1 MPSIIPSWVYTLFA
15 SLVVGV
21 IIVSSCSLVTLN
33 VKNEAQTQ
41 QLTNIEQYV
50 ATQSLNLLTQVSQN
64 NQNVTQ
70 YLDLPAQVGN
80 QVYWI
85 CMVNESSGACVCS
98 GLGLT
103 ANLNQQGVGIPAQ
116 VDVSG
121 VFVSSYGRPCLE
133 CSVEN
138 GNVSLTLMGE

>member
-21 IIVSSCSLVTLN
+21 IIVSSCSLATVN
-33 VKNEAQTQ
+33 VKNEAESQ
-41 QLTNIEQYV
+41 QLTNIEEYV
-50 ATQSLNLLTQVSQN
+50 ATQSLNLLTHVSQN

-70 YLDLPAQVGN
+70 YLDLPAQIGN

-85 CMVNESSGACVCS
+85 CIENDSSGARVCS
-98 GLGLT
+98 GLGST
-103 ANLNQQGVGIPAQ
+103 ANLNQQGIDIPAQ
-116 VDVSG
+116 VDASG

-133 CSVEN
+133 CFVEN
-138 GNVSLTLMGE
+138 QTVSLTLTGD